1 MASSTL
7 LELYRHTDEHGVV
20 VVDVRTEH
28 CHALNSTAALVWEVL
43 RGGGSVA
50 DAVEAL
56 ADRHV
61 DQPRERIRA
70 DVTEF
75 AADLREAGLL
85 RPAPP
90 SARRSSPAT
99 EETDKTKEAGETGA
113 AAEAGET
120 GAAEEVAEA
129 EGGEWRASGVPM
141 ARGSAG
147 RPSLASVVF
156 LLAAVTLLALPL
168 RFSSRLARR
177 AHRRLGHRPLP
188 VDRAERMTAEVKKA
202 AAIFPGRAACF
213 EISLATVLWAA
224 ALGHKLDWCWGV
236 LPNPFTFHAWVE
248 TQGQR
253 VEDDEDRLY
262 GPPFHRLH
270 PLDTQQWPLRSER
283 LFRWP
288 ASLRR

>member
-1 MASSTL
+1 M
-7 LELYRHTDEHGVV
+7 V

-43 RGGGSVA
+43 RSGGTVA

-61 DQPRERIRA
+61 DQPRERLRA
-70 DVTEF
+70 DVTGFVAE
-75 AADLREAGLL
+75 LREAGLL

-90 SARRSSPAT
+90 SVSTSAPGIEKT
-99 EETDKTKEAGETGA
+99 EETEQ
-113 AAEAGET
+113 
-120 GAAEEVAEA
+120 AEEV
-129 EGGEWRASGVPM
+129 EGGERRASGVPM
-141 ARGSAG
+141 ARGPAG
-147 RPSLASVVF
+147 RPSPASVVF
-156 LLAAVTLLALPL
+156 LLAAVTLLALPV

-224 ALGHKLDWCWGV
+224 ALGHRLDWCWGV
-236 LPNPFTFHAWVE
+236 LPDPFTFHAWVE

-262 GPPFHRLH
+262 GPPYHRLR

-288 ASLRR
+288 TSFRR